1 VLLSRG
7 AALLIFAA
15 TVSVPRVVSTQTV
28 TPRAAGEGAT
38 IRGSVHD
45 PTGAP
50 LQAVRVGLT
59 GPVNHVTHTV
69 ADGSFTFPTLPAGD
83 YEIVTSL
90 TGFAS
95 ATRAARVGPGDSQF
109 VALTM
114 WVQILEQVRVTAAKT
129 GERDA
134 QDTAMAVSV
143 LPGPELERSR
153 VETIEDAARL
163 APSVTFSQNTG
174 FAQLTIRGIGTNA
187 VFTGSDPSSAVY
199 IDGVYLARPA
209 MALTDLLEVERL
221 EVLRGPQGTLY
232 GRNAVGGAV
241 NVITSDP
248 GNEVSA
254 AARLVAGNFDTW
266 RSQARLS
273 GPLVQGRVLGSMAI
287 QRGVSRGFVRDV
299 HQRDQYLGADDV
311 WAARG
316 KARFLLNAANEVM
329 VSADVTHADPTPL
342 TYAKVLAVKPGFQ
355 VDNPADLHEVRTS
368 TTAVSRSLH
377 YGASL
382 RFVTSPTPRT
392 TITSLTAYR
401 KLDYD
406 VIVDTDITELDLT
419 ESDTHEIHH
428 QWSEEL
434 TITHRQPR
442 ASWLAGVF
450 LFDDRDWQESRIR
463 LGGPRLENRLNPT
476 VETSARAMFGQ
487 MQLSITPR
495 ASATAGLR
503 YTHEDKTMQ
512 NSGYLSTLD
521 APVTRVPGSEYAYA
535 DTLSQSAWSP
545 RFGVELHHGSRT
557 LSYVTAS
564 RGFKSGGFNI
574 TANEPGRGFAPEWAW
589 SYEAGIK
596 TTSAGGRARVNLAGF
611 YTDYS
616 NLQVQI
622 AIRPGVLDIS
632 NAAAA
637 TIRGVEAEAVSD
649 LGRGLRA
656 GGYVNWLDARY
667 DRYVAVGVG
676 GIIGDVAGRRLNN
689 APQWSGRAW
698 LEWSRRA
705 WRSATLSIVSDVL
718 WQTTAFFTPFNDAVQ
733 RQAPYAL
740 VNVSGEFRPAR
751 APWAL
756 TVYARNLADH
766 SYITGTFS
774 SPPPAIGGRPGPPR
788 QIGVAL
794 ALGR

>member
-95 ATRAARVGPGDSQF
+95 ATRAARVRPGDSQF

-299 HQRDQYLGADDV
+299 HQPDQYLGADDV

-316 KARFLLNAANEVM
+316 
-329 VSADVTHADPTPL
+329 
-342 TYAKVLAVKPGFQ
+342 
-355 VDNPADLHEVRTS
+355 
-368 TTAVSRSLH
+368 
-377 YGASL
+377 
-382 RFVTSPTPRT
+382 
-392 TITSLTAYR
+392 
-401 KLDYD
+401 
-406 VIVDTDITELDLT
+406 
-419 ESDTHEIHH
+419 
-428 QWSEEL
+428 
-434 TITHRQPR
+434 
-442 ASWLAGVF
+442 
-450 LFDDRDWQESRIR
+450 
-463 LGGPRLENRLNPT
+463 
-476 VETSARAMFGQ
+476 
-487 MQLSITPR
+487 
-495 ASATAGLR
+495 
-503 YTHEDKTMQ
+503 
-512 NSGYLSTLD
+512 
-521 APVTRVPGSEYAYA
+521 
-535 DTLSQSAWSP
+535 
-545 RFGVELHHGSRT
+545 
-557 LSYVTAS
+557 
-564 RGFKSGGFNI
+564 
-574 TANEPGRGFAPEWAW
+574 
-589 SYEAGIK
+589 
-596 TTSAGGRARVNLAGF
+596 
-611 YTDYS
+611 
-616 NLQVQI
+616 
-622 AIRPGVLDIS
+622 
-632 NAAAA
+632 
-637 TIRGVEAEAVSD
+637 
-649 LGRGLRA
+649 
-656 GGYVNWLDARY
+656 
-667 DRYVAVGVG
+667 
-676 GIIGDVAGRRLNN
+676 
-689 APQWSGRAW
+689 
-698 LEWSRRA
+698 
-705 WRSATLSIVSDVL
+705 
-718 WQTTAFFTPFNDAVQ
+718 
-733 RQAPYAL
+733 
-740 VNVSGEFRPAR
+740 RPASCS
-751 APWAL
+751 
-756 TVYARNLADH
+756 T
-766 SYITGTFS
+766 
-774 SPPPAIGGRPGPPR
+774 RPTR
-788 QIGVAL
+788 
-794 ALGR
+794 